1 MPTKNVVVNSSWT
14 KVAEASEDG
23 VFVSWEYPVA
33 LEVAVTATD
42 TAPAGTITGH
52 IFNREAQV
60 TRATVGAGFMWVRT
74 VSGSTPA
81 ELSLAVSNSA
91 AASGGGGGGA
101 SAAEISAALTATNA
115 NMEASLQDIDA
126 QTQALSSTVVNGKVL
141 VGGARDKWRDSFE
154 SLNPANWDFD
164 TARAPN
170 DAVTL
175 AGDTQGAS
183 FMEICLS
190 AFAAA
195 TSSEVR
201 GLRTF
206 AAPYRLG
213 FGASMSQRA
222 YGEAVIISV
231 AAVDETGNR
240 ITAPGETESF
250 FGPSLTVKKIIVT
263 SNVATVI
270 FDQPHG
276 LKFDDIVVISD
287 AADNRMN
294 VQGRVTSV
302 RSRYAVTMPLTFA
315 NGNYLP
321 GANCKLNRFDPSKGS
336 ANVAGM
342 LLMDTTD
349 SNGIYFSR
357 GQGSPNFL
365 SGVTN
370 FGTSYTT
377 AQTPSSQ
384 PFSVNL
390 QPRFMTELVGTMDVQ
405 RWISSAID
413 SLSVGIAVK
422 RSQNVPDPLENY
434 AMFFD
439 VVALPNRAVPI
450 EILSVVK
457 TGTTTATVTTVNPH
471 GLATGAYVYG
481 YGARNQTTLPNLTTA
496 VAVTVTGPS
505 TLTMVWGTAVTET
518 TYGGML
524 VSQNGGTSV
533 PGALNTAVMGTAWY
547 NGRLY
552 VSSSSTAPFTVGDV
566 VRFVGVKDVT
576 GTARPNMS
584 GRFRVVAI
592 NPNVQEAGILTGA
605 STTSGSPVISMTET
619 GAVPF
624 GGFLTGTG
632 LAANS
637 NVSAINPGVSITV
650 GVNTT
655 ATNTQLQDITL
666 AGVVLEPIDF
676 VAPANAQPMTL
687 ISAGA
692 IFKETT
698 LRTSFARCLD
708 YTRTPVEVTG
718 GHYTGDSQQG
728 LTSYSMGGSI
738 GATQGAAASIATG
751 GVGAWIV
758 RGAAHA
764 TTDIASAAYTTVGS
778 TASSAVDVSANTG
791 SMHFNVDATAA
802 SGTAPRLITRV
813 QGALDAS
820 ANFVNIYDVGV
831 VTGFGATAK
840 NHDTP
845 VIPVEFRAIRYVRD
859 LRGTTP
865 SITHSV
871 TRVVRP
877 MEISRRQRRLIDRV
891 VGLATTTPSTEWLY
905 VGGCDRAQM
914 MCTPVTGLTGAP
926 VLKAQ
931 LCQGDPSV
939 AGNWYDIPGAP
950 TLAPS
955 LTMSVAT
962 AAFEI
967 GTAKF
972 MRFVPT
978 TAATAATA
986 DTYEL
991 VMTAWE

>member
-42 TAPAGTITGH
+42 AAPAGTITGH
-52 IFNREAQV
+52 IFNREDQV
-60 TRATVGAGFMWVRT
+60 TRATVGAGFMWIRT
-74 VSGSTPA
+74 VSGSTAA
-81 ELSLAVSNSA
+81 ELSLAVSNGA

-126 QTQALSSTVVNGKVL
+126 QTQALSSTVANGKVL

-175 AGDTQGAS
+175 AGDTQGSS

-190 AFAAA
+190 AFAKA
-195 TSSEVR
+195 TASEIR

-250 FGPSLTVKKIIVT
+250 FGPRLTVKKIIVS

-270 FDQPHG
+270 FDQPHD
-276 LKFDDIVVISD
+276 LKFDDLVVISD

-302 RSRYAVTMPLTFA
+302 RSRYAVTMPLTFT
-315 NGNYLP
+315 NGNHLP

-342 LLMDTTD
+342 LFMDTTD

-365 SGVTN
+365 SGATS

-377 AQTPSSQ
+377 AQIPSSQ

-390 QPRFMTELVGTMDVQ
+390 QPRFMTEFVGTMDVQ

-413 SLSVGIAVK
+413 SLSVGVAVK
-422 RSQNVPDPLENY
+422 RSQNVPDPSKNY

-439 VVALPNRAVPI
+439 VVALPNRAAPI

-481 YGARNQTTLPNLTTA
+481 YGARNQNTLANLTTA

-524 VSQNGGTSV
+524 VPQNGGTSV
-533 PGALNTAVMGTAWY
+533 PGALNTVVTGTAWY

-552 VSSSSTAPFTVGDV
+552 VGSPSTAPFTVGDV
-566 VRFVGVKDVT
+566 VRFVGVKDAT
-576 GTARPNMS
+576 GTARPNMG

-624 GGFLTGTG
+624 GGILTGTG

-666 AGVVLEPIDF
+666 AGVVLEPIGF
-676 VAPANAQPMTL
+676 VAPANEQPMTL

-728 LTSYSMGGSI
+728 LASYNIGGSI
-738 GATQGAAASIATG
+738 GATQSSAAAIGTAG
-751 GVGAWIV
+751 AGAWIV
-758 RGAAHA
+758 RGALHTNA
-764 TTDIASAAYTTVGS
+764 DIASAAL
-778 TASSAVDVSANTG
+778 TANATSAAIDMSGNTG
-791 SMHFNVDATAA
+791 SMQVNVDATAV
-802 SGTAPRLITRV
+802 SGTSPRLIVRV

-820 ANFVNIYDVGV
+820 ANWVNAYDIGV
-831 VTGFGATAK
+831 VTNVAGNSKF
-840 NHDTP
+840 HDTP

-859 LRGTTP
+859 VRGTTP
-865 SITHSV
+865 SVTHSV
-871 TRVVRP
+871 TRTVRP
-877 MEISRRQRRLIDRV
+877 LEDSRRQRRLIDRV

-905 VGGCDRAQM
+905 VGGCSRAQM
-914 MCTPVTGLTGAP
+914 MCTPVTGLTGTPA
-926 VLKAQ
+926 LKAQ
-931 LCQGDPSV
+931 LCQGDPSI

-955 LTMSVAT
+955 LTVSVAT

-972 MRFVPT
+972 MRLVPT

>member
-42 TAPAGTITGH
+42 AAPAGTITGH
-52 IFNREAQV
+52 IFNREDQV
-60 TRATVGAGFMWVRT
+60 ARATVGAGFMWVRT

-81 ELSLAVSNSA
+81 ELSLAVSNGA

-154 SLNPANWDFD
+154 SLNPAKWDFD

-170 DAVTL
+170 DVVTL
-175 AGDTQGAS
+175 AGDTQGSS

-190 AFAAA
+190 AFAKA
-195 TSSEVR
+195 TASEVR
-201 GLRTF
+201 GLQTF

-270 FDQPHG
+270 FAQPHD

-302 RSRYAVTMPLTFA
+302 RSRFAVTMPMTFT
-315 NGNYLP
+315 NGNHLP

-336 ANVAGM
+336 ANGAGM

-365 SGVTN
+365 SGVTS
-370 FGTSYTT
+370 FGPGYTT

-390 QPRFMTELVGTMDVQ
+390 QPRFMTEFVGSMDVQ

-413 SLSVGIAVK
+413 SPSVGVAVK
-422 RSQNVPDPLENY
+422 RSQNVPDPSKNY

-439 VVALPNRAVPI
+439 VVALPNRAAPI

-481 YGARNQTTLPNLTTA
+481 YGSRNQTTLANLTAA

-524 VSQNGGTSV
+524 VPQNGGTSV

-552 VSSSSTAPFTVGDV
+552 VSTTPTAPFTVGDV
-566 VRFVGVKDVT
+566 VRFVGVKDAT

-637 NVSAINPGVSITV
+637 GVSAINPGVSITV
-650 GVNTT
+650 GANTT

-666 AGVVLEPIDF
+666 AGVALEPIGF
-676 VAPANAQPMTL
+676 VAPANEQPMTL

-728 LTSYSMGGSI
+728 LTSHIVGGSI
-738 GATQGAAASIATG
+738 SATQGTAASVGTAG
-751 GVGAWIV
+751 AGAWIV
-758 RGAAHA
+758 RGMAHR
-764 TTDIASAAYTTVGS
+764 TTDIANAALTTVGQNNS
-778 TASSAVDVSANTG
+778 AAIDILGNVGAHQFYTDITALT
-791 SMHFNVDATAA
+791 
-802 SGTAPRLITRV
+802 GTAVRMFTRL
-813 QGALDAS
+813 QGSYDNAT
-820 ANFVNIYDVGV
+820 FFNIYD
-831 VTGFGATAK
+831 TAVQTTIANK
-840 NHDTP
+840 LAGISPILP
-845 VIPVEFRAIRYVRD
+845 VQVPYIRYVRD

-865 SITHSV
+865 SVSNSV
-871 TRVVRP
+871 TRMTRP
-877 MEISRRQRRLIDRV
+877 GTETKRQRRLNDRV
-891 VGLATTTPSTEWLY
+891 VGLTTTTPSTEHLW
-905 VGGCDRAQM
+905 VEGCTKAQIT
-914 MCTPVTGLTGAP
+914 CTPLTGATTAP
-926 VLKAQ
+926 TVKLQ
-931 LCQGDPSV
+931 VCNGDPAVASQWYDVPSATLALSASANVASAHFDIAMPVQFARLVPTV
-939 AGNWYDIPGAP
+939 AGVG
-950 TLAPS
+950 
-955 LTMSVAT
+955 V
-962 AAFEI
+962 
-967 GTAKF
+967 
-972 MRFVPT
+972 VV
-978 TAATAATA
+978 

-991 VMTAWE
+991 VLLAWE